1 MQRLANPSD
10 YVRQD
15 VLGQSTYV
23 LPWEPRLC
31 PGNPTDDP
39 ELGAQMY
46 NEFAC
51 NAAQGITQRTAA
63 EQMADIIDWAIT
75 TTGEAARGLAA
86 DLAATYQGKHQFRM
100 EDLQHWDEETKA
112 HRAHL
117 IFHNEELRALSAR
130 TVMALRIRAAQA

>member
-86 DLAATYQGKHQFRM
+86 DLAATYQGKHQFRL

-112 HRAHL
+112 HRFHL

-130 TVMALRIRAAQA
+130 TFMALRVRAEKA

>member
-51 NAAQGITQRTAA
+51 KDAQGITQRTAA

-86 DLAATYQGKHQFRM
+86 DLAATYQGKHQFRL